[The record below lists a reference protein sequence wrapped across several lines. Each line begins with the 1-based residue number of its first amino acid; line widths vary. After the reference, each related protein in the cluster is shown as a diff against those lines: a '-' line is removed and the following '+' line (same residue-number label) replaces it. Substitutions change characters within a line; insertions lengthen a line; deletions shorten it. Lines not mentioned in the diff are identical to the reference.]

1 MNTKQMDYI
10 IETAKTLNLS
20 RAAEN
25 LFISQPALSY
35 QIKVIEEE
43 VGFAIFDRV
52 GKSIRLTPA
61 GQQLVTSLQRIS
73 VDLQFAIE
81 QAQNMG
87 EIYTDSIK
95 IGFASRSALYYLP
108 QAMKLFEQMHP
119 DVQIVPEI
127 QAPND
132 SLTAFLHKELDL
144 ILLPKQEAQ
153 KLSNVVIHPL
163 YISQIYLLCQQ
174 TDPLAQLDRVTAQDL
189 AGRTLLVNGGS
200 SQTLRQVQQRVLS
213 TVPIHYFNSPT
224 HDFTLIQV
232 ASDKAICLSPGYLND
247 HSGVFAW
254 IPFDCPESFDLVLVS
269 HQDQLNPAI
278 ANLIALLQELYDQSK
293 LNL

>member
-108 QAMKLFEQMHP
+108 EAMKLFEQMHP

-269 HQDQLNPAI
+269 HQEQLNPAL
-278 ANLIALLQELYDQSK
+278 ANLIAILQELYDQSK

>member
-153 KLSNVVIHPL
+153 KLSKVVIHPL

-174 TDPLAQLDRVTAQDL
+174 TDPLGQLDRVTAQDL

-278 ANLIALLQELYDQSK
+278 ANLIALLQELYDQSS
-293 LNL
+293 LHL

>member
-25 LFISQPALSY
+25 LYISQPALSY

-87 EIYTDSIK
+87 EIYKDSIK
-95 IGFASRSALYYLP
+95 IGFATRSALYYLP

-174 TDPLAQLDRVTAQDL
+174 TDSLTQLDRVTAQDL
-189 AGRTLLVNGGS
+189 ASRTLLVNGGS

-278 ANLIALLQELYDQSK
+278 ANLIALLQELYDQSS
-293 LNL
+293 LHL

>member
-189 AGRTLLVNGGS
+189 TGRTLLVNGGS

-213 TVPIHYFNSPT
+213 TVPIHYFNSPS

-247 HSGVFAW
+247 HSGAFAW

-269 HQDQLNPAI
+269 HQDQLNPAL

>member
-108 QAMKLFEQMHP
+108 EAMKLFEQMHP

-200 SQTLRQVQQRVLS
+200 SQILRQVQQRVIS

-269 HQDQLNPAI
+269 HQDQLNPAL
-278 ANLIALLQELYDQSK
+278 ANLIAILQELYDQSK

>member
-25 LFISQPALSY
+25 LYISQPALSY

-174 TDPLAQLDRVTAQDL
+174 TDSLTQLDRVTAQDL

-247 HSGVFAW
+247 HSGAFAW

-269 HQDQLNPAI
+269 HQDQLNPAL
-278 ANLIALLQELYDQSK
+278 ANLIAILQELYDQSK

>member
-144 ILLPKQEAQ
+144 ILLPKEEAQ
-153 KLSNVVIHPL
+153 KLSKVVIHPL

-189 AGRTLLVNGGS
+189 SGRTLLVNGGS

-247 HSGVFAW
+247 YSGAFAW

-269 HQDQLNPAI
+269 HQDQLNPAL
-278 ANLIALLQELYDQSK
+278 ANLIAILQELYDQSK

>member
-108 QAMKLFEQMHP
+108 QAMKIFEQMHP

-247 HSGVFAW
+247 HSGAFAW

-269 HQDQLNPAI
+269 HQDQLNPAL
-278 ANLIALLQELYDQSK
+278 ANLIAILQELYDQSK

>member
-108 QAMKLFEQMHP
+108 EAMKLFEQMHP

-247 HSGVFAW
+247 HSGAFAW

-269 HQDQLNPAI
+269 HQDQLNPAL
-278 ANLIALLQELYDQSK
+278 ANLIAILQELYDQSK

>member
-174 TDPLAQLDRVTAQDL
+174 TDSLTQLDRVTAQDL

-247 HSGVFAW
+247 HSGAFAW

-269 HQDQLNPAI
+269 HQDQLNPAL

>member
-25 LFISQPALSY
+25 LLISQPALSY

-269 HQDQLNPAI
+269 HQDQLNPAL

>member
-144 ILLPKQEAQ
+144 ILLPKEEAQ
-153 KLSNVVIHPL
+153 KLSKVVIHPL

-247 HSGVFAW
+247 HSGAFAW

-269 HQDQLNPAI
+269 HQDQLNPAL
-278 ANLIALLQELYDQSK
+278 ANLIAILQELYDQSK

>member
-108 QAMKLFEQMHP
+108 QAIKLFEQMHP

-247 HSGVFAW
+247 HSGAFAW

-269 HQDQLNPAI
+269 HQDQLNPAL
-278 ANLIALLQELYDQSK
+278 ANLIAILQELYDQSK

>member
-108 QAMKLFEQMHP
+108 QAIKLFEQMHP

-174 TDPLAQLDRVTAQDL
+174 MDPLAQLDRATAQDL

-269 HQDQLNPAI
+269 HQDQLNPAL

>member
-108 QAMKLFEQMHP
+108 QAIKLFEQMHP

-153 KLSNVVIHPL
+153 KLSKVVIHPL

-174 TDPLAQLDRVTAQDL
+174 MDPLAQLDRVTAQDL

-254 IPFDCPESFDLVLVS
+254 IPFDCPETFDLVLVS

>member
-25 LFISQPALSY
+25 LYISQPALSY

-108 QAMKLFEQMHP
+108 QAIKLFEQMHP

-127 QAPND
+127 QAPNE

-144 ILLPKQEAQ
+144 ILLPKQEAK
-153 KLSNVVIHPL
+153 KLSNVAIHPL
-163 YISQIYLLCQQ
+163 YMSQIYLLCQQ

-200 SQTLRQVQQRVLS
+200 SQTLLQVQQRVLS

-247 HSGVFAW
+247 HSGAFAW

-269 HQDQLNPAI
+269 HQDQLNPAL

>member
-153 KLSNVVIHPL
+153 KLSKVVIHPL

-200 SQTLRQVQQRVLS
+200 SQILRQVQQRVLS

-269 HQDQLNPAI
+269 HQDQLNPAL

>member
-25 LFISQPALSY
+25 LYISQPALSY

-87 EIYTDSIK
+87 EIYKDSIK
-95 IGFASRSALYYLP
+95 IGFATRSALYYLP

-144 ILLPKQEAQ
+144 ILLPKEEAQ
-153 KLSNVVIHPL
+153 KLSKVVIHPL

-189 AGRTLLVNGGS
+189 SGRTLLVNGGS

-213 TVPIHYFNSPT
+213 TVPIRYFNSPT

-247 HSGVFAW
+247 YSGAFAW

-269 HQDQLNPAI
+269 HQDQLNPAL
-278 ANLIALLQELYDQSK
+278 ANLIAILQELYDQSK

>member
-25 LFISQPALSY
+25 LYISQPALSY

-87 EIYTDSIK
+87 EIYKDSIK

>member
-153 KLSNVVIHPL
+153 KLSKVVIHPL

-269 HQDQLNPAI
+269 HQEQLNPAL
-278 ANLIALLQELYDQSK
+278 ANLIAILQELYDQSK

>member
-153 KLSNVVIHPL
+153 KLSKVVIHPL

-200 SQTLRQVQQRVLS
+200 SQTLLQVQQRVLS

-247 HSGVFAW
+247 HSGAFAW

-269 HQDQLNPAI
+269 HQDQLNPAL
-278 ANLIALLQELYDQSK
+278 ANLIAILQELYDQSK

>member
-247 HSGVFAW
+247 YSGAFAW

-269 HQDQLNPAI
+269 HQDQLNPAL

>member
-153 KLSNVVIHPL
+153 KLSKVVIHPL

-247 HSGVFAW
+247 HSGAFAW

-269 HQDQLNPAI
+269 HQDQLNPAL

>member
-269 HQDQLNPAI
+269 HQEQLNPAL
-278 ANLIALLQELYDQSK
+278 ANLIAILQELYDQSK

>member
-25 LFISQPALSY
+25 LYISQPALSY

-108 QAMKLFEQMHP
+108 QAIKLFEQMHP

-127 QAPND
+127 QAPNE

-144 ILLPKQEAQ
+144 ILLPQQEAQ
-153 KLSNVVIHPL
+153 KLSGVVIHPL
-163 YISQIYLLCQQ
+163 YISQIYLLCQNK
-174 TDPLAQLDRVTAQDL
+174 DPLAQLDRVTAQDL

-200 SQTLRQVQQRVLS
+200 SQTLRQVQQRVLN
-213 TVPIHYFNSPT
+213 TVPLHYFNSPT

-247 HSGVFAW
+247 HSGAFAW

-269 HQDQLNPAI
+269 HQEQLNPALS
-278 ANLIALLQELYDQSK
+278 NLIAILQELYDQSS
-293 LNL
+293 LHL

>member
-108 QAMKLFEQMHP
+108 QAMKIFEQMHP

-144 ILLPKQEAQ
+144 ILLPTEEAQ
-153 KLSNVVIHPL
+153 KLSKVVIHPL

-189 AGRTLLVNGGS
+189 SGRTLLVNGGS

-213 TVPIHYFNSPT
+213 TVPIRYFNSPT

-247 HSGVFAW
+247 HSGAFAW

-269 HQDQLNPAI
+269 HQDQLNPAL

>member
-174 TDPLAQLDRVTAQDL
+174 TDSLTQLDRVTAQDL

-254 IPFDCPESFDLVLVS
+254 IPFDCPETFDLVLVS
-269 HQDQLNPAI
+269 HQDQLNPAL
-278 ANLIALLQELYDQSK
+278 ANLIAILQELYDQSK

>member
-1 MNTKQMDYI
+1 MNTKQMNYI

-25 LFISQPALSY
+25 PYISQPALSY

-87 EIYTDSIK
+87 EIYKDSIK
-95 IGFASRSALYYLP
+95 IGFATRSSLYYLP
-108 QAMKLFEQMHP
+108 QAIKLFEQMHP

-127 QAPND
+127 QPPNE

-144 ILLPKQEAQ
+144 ILLPQQEAQ
-153 KLSNVVIHPL
+153 KLSGVVIHPL
-163 YISQIYLLCQQ
+163 YISQIYLLCQNK
-174 TDPLAQLDRVTAQDL
+174 DPLAQLDRVTAQDL
-189 AGRTLLVNGGS
+189 AGRALLVNGGS
-200 SQTLRQVQQRVLS
+200 SQTLRQVQQRVLN
-213 TVPIHYFNSPT
+213 TVPLHYFNSPT

-247 HSGVFAW
+247 HSRAFAW

-278 ANLIALLQELYDQSK
+278 ANLIALLQELYDQSS
-293 LNL
+293 LHL

>member
-108 QAMKLFEQMHP
+108 EAMKLFEQMHP

-174 TDPLAQLDRVTAQDL
+174 MDPLAQLDRATAQDL

-247 HSGVFAW
+247 HSGAFAW

-269 HQDQLNPAI
+269 HQDQLNPAL
-278 ANLIALLQELYDQSK
+278 ANLIAILQELYDQSK

>member
-174 TDPLAQLDRVTAQDL
+174 TDPLAQQDRVTAQDL

-269 HQDQLNPAI
+269 HQDQLNPAL

>member
-87 EIYTDSIK
+87 EISTDSIK

-108 QAMKLFEQMHP
+108 QAIKLFEQMHP

-174 TDPLAQLDRVTAQDL
+174 MDPLAQLDRATAQDL

-247 HSGVFAW
+247 HSGAFAW
-254 IPFDCPESFDLVLVS
+254 IPFDCHESFDLVLVS
-269 HQDQLNPAI
+269 HQDQLNPAL
-278 ANLIALLQELYDQSK
+278 ANLIAILQELYDQSK

>member
-153 KLSNVVIHPL
+153 KLSKVVIHPL

-200 SQTLRQVQQRVLS
+200 SQILRQVQQRVIS

-247 HSGVFAW
+247 HSGAFAW

-269 HQDQLNPAI
+269 HQDQLNPAL
-278 ANLIALLQELYDQSK
+278 ANLIAILQELYDQSK

>member
-108 QAMKLFEQMHP
+108 QAMKIFEQMHP

-153 KLSNVVIHPL
+153 KLSKVVIHPL

-189 AGRTLLVNGGS
+189 SGRTLLVNGGS

-269 HQDQLNPAI
+269 HQEQLNPAL
-278 ANLIALLQELYDQSK
+278 ANLIAILQELYDQSK

>member
-108 QAMKLFEQMHP
+108 EAMKLFEQMHP

-247 HSGVFAW
+247 HSGVFA
-254 IPFDCPESFDLVLVS
+254 
-269 HQDQLNPAI
+269 
-278 ANLIALLQELYDQSK
+278 
-293 LNL
+293 